1 MLRGSREERMSA
13 TCAPATGPQNCG
25 NATPFGDLPFYKRAR
40 LATLLPVHA
49 GSGTGE
55 QAPGAVPT
63 TPEQKT
69 KAAVHAGSGTGV
81 QAPGAVPTTPE
92 KETEAAE
99 ANLATKVHARSGT
112 GVKAPGAVPTAA
124 KTASKTLHASSGTGV
139 KAPGTVPTA
148 AKAASKT
155 VHARSGT
162 GVKAPSA
169 VPMAATTASKTLHAG
184 SGTGVKAPGA
194 VPTAA
199 KAASKAV
206 HARSGTGVK
215 APGAVPTAA
224 KAAPTA
230 VLAWSG
236 TGVKA
241 PGAVPT
247 AAKAALKAVRHTE
260 RKIWRAG
267 VLEARKG
274 EGASFCA
281 SPRAELQCYGVLGI
295 TRSATAAEVRHA
307 YRRKSLQVH
316 PDKGGDTSAF
326 LSVAEAF
333 ETLSQSRQAYDT
345 ELDVFGSSD
354 GRSAS
359 SGLDATSAPSEIY
372 DLVALVQAL
381 CEASPDEWQSH
392 IDKLPSSSLRHM
404 LGLIANPGRPAKR
417 PRTFQEGSDKA
428 EFERA
433 VSQLDYIY
441 FDNQAYRVKVNI
453 CGLSVCSNYT
463 RCFSTL
469 AQWHI
474 SVVTLKE
481 VFRAHRSMHADR
493 PVEEAF
499 RVAFAQARSQQIYV
513 LASDFRIYF
522 DLRVRGSRVQTP
534 GVHSLDLALEHRRQ
548 VLAIKEMGGQAM
560 SELRLQFK
568 QTSKTI
574 RLKWQ
579 ALVRQRQEL
588 LQGYILRELH
598 KRAQI
603 QTLISGRFRLSRK
616 QSVSYG
622 FEKLPA
628 LQWLNGPLVDK
639 ATSMERAR
647 DCARSFPNA
656 GGPASLQ
663 QLLQVQQ
670 GSALPRSALQ
680 CVNAGEFATNFTQ
693 KRKLSCMTHDNHG
706 QAAKGKQRGARKRVQ
721 KD

>member
-25 NATPFGDLPFYKRAR
+25 NAPPFGDLPVYKRAR

-124 KTASKTLHASSGTGV
+124 KTASKTLHAS
-139 KAPGTVPTA
+139 
-148 AKAASKT
+148 
-155 VHARSGT
+155 
-162 GVKAPSA
+162 
-169 VPMAATTASKTLHAG
+169 

-433 VSQLDYIY
+433 VSQLDYITFHKTQKTY
-441 FDNQAYRVKVNI
+441 QVRVNI

-560 SELRLQFK
+560 SELQLQFK

>member
-25 NATPFGDLPFYKRAR
+25 NAPPFGDLPVYKRAR

-124 KTASKTLHASSGTGV
+124 KTASKTLHAS
-139 KAPGTVPTA
+139 
-148 AKAASKT
+148 
-155 VHARSGT
+155 
-162 GVKAPSA
+162 
-169 VPMAATTASKTLHAG
+169 

-372 DLVALVQAL
+372 GLVALVQAL

-433 VSQLDYIY
+433 VSQLDYICFY
-441 FDNQAYRVKVNI
+441 KAKKAYRVNVNI
-453 CGLSVCSNYT
+453 CGVSVCSKYT